1 MIYIWIY
8 EYPFKTHSN
17 IISESTEICYAKVR
31 WLICEY
37 MYYMIKCYVCN
48 VRITSY
54 GYLRILFEYL
64 VNYLITSFLFWLLIY
79 VAIASF

>member
-1 MIYIWIY
+1 MNILSKLI
-8 EYPFKTHSN
+8 SN
-17 IISESTEICYAKVR
+17 IISENTEVCHVKVR

-48 VRITSY
+48 GRVTSY

-64 VNYLITSFLFWLLIY
+64 VNYLITSFLF
-79 VAIASF
+79 